1 VKLLPVVRFHHFQ
14 HGCFTLKKVQIIN
27 KQHLYAKRM
36 IHFLVSPSS
45 ICVQQTDTDFVKC
58 YFTRKYNFAGFR
70 GGSSRYIVPG
80 PDSYRGAR
88 DWRNIWV

>member
-1 VKLLPVVRFHHFQ
+1 
-14 HGCFTLKKVQIIN
+14 
-27 KQHLYAKRM
+27 M

-88 DWRNIWV
+88 D